1 VLFYITSDLTPQTL
15 PLIKLDKVSK
25 TYKVGTEEI
34 EALRFIDLEIE
45 KGEFVVIVGPSGS
58 GKSTLLH
65 LIGGLDKPTSGE
77 ILVEGI
83 TLNKMKD
90 RPLSKYR
97 NGKIGFIFQ
106 DFHLQNYLNLVENVE
121 IPLMFSHSKIRK
133 ESTMQK
139 KAKNILDSIG
149 LKERLNHHP
158 NQISG
163 GQKQRVA
170 IARALINDPKII
182 LADEPTGNLDS
193 ITGNKIIKL
202 LKRIHKEKG
211 VTVVVVTHDR
221 EIAKHAD
228 RIIEIK
234 DGQILGQNNFEKF
247 TSYSLNRK

>member
-1 VLFYITSDLTPQTL
+1 V
-15 PLIKLDKVSK
+15 PLIKLNQ
-25 TYKVGTEEI
+25 VGKIYRVGEEEI
-34 EALRFIDLEIE
+34 LALKSIDLEIN

-65 LIGGLDKPTSGE
+65 LIGGLDKPTHGE
-77 ILVEGI
+77 ISVDGAI
-83 TLNKMKD
+83 INKMRD
-90 RPLSKYR
+90 RELSRYR

-106 DFHLQNYLNLVENVE
+106 DFHLQNYLNIVENVE
-121 IPLMFSHSKIRK
+121 IPLMFSKSKIRK
-133 ESTMQK
+133 ESTIQK
-139 KAKNILDSIG
+139 KAREILISIG

-193 ITGNKIIKL
+193 ATGGKIIKL

-221 EIAKHAD
+221 DIAKHAD
-228 RIIEIK
+228 RIVEIR
-234 DGQILGQNNFEKF
+234 DGQLIERNRFEKF
-247 TSYSLNRK
+247 TSYSINPK